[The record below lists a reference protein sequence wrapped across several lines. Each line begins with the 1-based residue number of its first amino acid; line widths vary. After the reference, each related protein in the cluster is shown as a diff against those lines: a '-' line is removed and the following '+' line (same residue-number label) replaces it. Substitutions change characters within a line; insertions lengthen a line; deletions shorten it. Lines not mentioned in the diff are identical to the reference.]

1 MARPWSPSLEL
12 IERMMA
18 RSLAWRAS
26 FGKCG
31 PSSIPGT
38 VVWIGLNGPL
48 LAWPGLG
55 SKVSVWLGP
64 PDIQSRMHDLRRLGC
79 AAVSAARASI
89 QPEAEA
95 PRAPAAASRIT
106 CRRVSCG
113 TWRFGRLMATLPL
126 RPTGASRVKRDR
138 YARWWRPDDGPGQWF
153 RWNSGPF
160 RMAQKMSASAFACS
174 SAVFLRSTNRT
185 RSASS
190 SGLGRRVRV
199 AR

>member
-1 MARPWSPSLEL
+1 M
-12 IERMMA
+12 
-18 RSLAWRAS
+18 
-26 FGKCG
+26 
-31 PSSIPGT
+31 
-38 VVWIGLNGPL
+38 GLKGPL

-64 PDIQSRMHDLRRLGC
+64 PDIQRRMHDLRRFGC
-79 AAVSAARASI
+79 RGRIRRQGLDPAGSRGAQAPGGSKPHHLPSGQLRDMAVRATHGDTPFAPGGRESSRSNGTGTLDRLAAR
-89 QPEAEA
+89 
-95 PRAPAAASRIT
+95 T
-106 CRRVSCG
+106 
-113 TWRFGRLMATLPL
+113 
-126 RPTGASRVKRDR
+126 DR
-138 YARWWRPDDGPGQWF
+138 PGQWF

-160 RMAQKMSASAFACS
+160 RMAQKMSASAFAWS